1 MTMIRM
7 TTWESQDALRDTGE
21 LVLAEV
27 HVGQVDEGLEVT
39 RDVGQGPLGVP
50 QVEGPQVRQGGQ
62 RPDLA
67 SGCQGSGVVM
77 NDKDLP
83 GSVTVDCLRG

>member
-1 MTMIRM
+1 MI
-7 TTWESQDALRDTGE
+7 TWKSQDALRDTGE

-27 HVGQVDEGLEVT
+27 HIGQVDEGLEVA

-62 RPDLA
+62 RPDL
-67 SGCQGSGVVM
+67 GSRVSSVVM
-77 NDKDLP
+77 NDEDLP